1 MNIQAKTFDEYFSQ
15 TEEREPELRQLDT
28 FIVKNAPHLKKVLF
42 KNMGNGVAIG
52 YGLMPY
58 QSSAMKEPGEWP
70 LLALANQK
78 NYMALY
84 ICAIIDGQYVAEKH
98 KNELGK
104 VNIGRSCIRFKKAAD
119 LNLEALEKIIT
130 DLDKRYAN
138 GEKLYV

>member
-119 LNLEALEKIIT
+119 LNLKVLEKIII